1 MPKTD
6 IPLINKIFLILET
19 LAGESVALAIHQIA
33 ERTGIPRPTV
43 HRLLNQMEELGY
55 VGCDHRVNCWFPGLR
70 LAQLQPRGD
79 FAALKQAALPKMQFL
94 HKTFDETVNLG
105 VLTGGRIYYL
115 MSLETTKALRW
126 VVRPHQTDNFYST
139 ALGLS
144 IVSHLPAVE
153 RDALLAHTD
162 LKQQTEKTFTDMAE
176 LKTLL
181 QRVRRKGWAQEEGQ
195 NEEGVVCLGVP
206 LLNDGYPLG
215 AISISIPEFRMTK
228 AMEKP
233 IVNALL
239 SISNLEV

>member
-1 MPKTD
+1 MPKTE

-19 LAGESVALAIHQIA
+19 LAGERGALAIHQIA
-33 ERTGIPRPTV
+33 DRTGIPRPTV

-79 FAALKQAALPKMQFL
+79 YAALQQAALPKMQYL
-94 HKTFDETVNLG
+94 HETFDETVNLG

-115 MSLETTKALRW
+115 MSLETSKALRW
-126 VVRPHQTDNFYST
+126 VVRPHQTDNFHST

-153 RDALLAHTD
+153 RDALLVNSRLT
-162 LKQQTEKTFTDMAE
+162 QQTEKTFTDVAQ

-181 QRVRRKGWAQEEGQ
+181 QRVRRKGWAKEDGQ

-215 AISISIPEFRMTK
+215 AISVSIPKFRHTPT
-228 AMEKP
+228 MERTVVK
-233 IVNALL
+233 ALL